1 MVSRTS
7 SKGKKRA
14 REPPAVAYRSEST
27 SSLSPAPSEPPPV
40 KKPKR
45 AETRPCPVCSEPIP
59 LRLMGKHLELESERV
74 DDIIAHVGSP
84 EVYQD
89 DREEGPS
96 NASRRSAIRARKSF
110 SSAGARDP
118 TDIAYQGEKTIQ
130 TIKRRRKQR
139 HGKLKDMAR
148 EADEDARPA
157 RSMTVGRN
165 EIVCP
170 VCSAN
175 VQGDQD
181 VLDAHVDA
189 CVANESRKLED
200 ERQRELA
207 RRSAEEPVWQLQ
219 DTGDDEHLGHV
230 GDVRGTGFHTR
241 DRDEQDIDE
250 EIDVDGDDAEV
261 FGAAQFDEGDI
272 VPVQTVQ
279 MEADD
284 NLEID
289 IEGDEVNA
297 DHRTLRDLVA
307 DGKVVRRSAVE
318 CAKAE
323 MDQVMGVGDADR
335 IDLAILAAKRKGDK
349 KALIVALEEK
359 VDLLESLRISS
370 STSLLC
376 RICLDPYNEPT
387 VSTGCWHTCCREC
400 WLRCLGST
408 KLCPICKRIT
418 AAADLRRVY
427 L

>member
-1 MVSRTS
+1 MVARGS
-7 SKGKKRA
+7 SKGKKRT
-14 REPPAVAYRSEST
+14 RDPPTALHHSDST
-27 SSLSPAPSEPPPV
+27 SSLSPAPSDPPPV

-45 AETRPCPVCSEPIP
+45 AETRPCPVCSELIP

-74 DDIIAHVGSP
+74 DEIIANVGSP

-110 SSAGARDP
+110 SSASARDP
-118 TDIAYQGEKTIQ
+118 SDPLYQGEKAIQ
-130 TIKRRRKQR
+130 SIRRRRKQR
-139 HGKLKDMAR
+139 HAKLKDMVR
-148 EADEDARPA
+148 EEDEDARPV
-157 RSMTVGRN
+157 RSMTAGRN
-165 EIVCP
+165 EIICP
-170 VCSAN
+170 VCSTT
-175 VQGDQD
+175 VHGDQD

-189 CVANESRKLED
+189 CVANESRRIEE

-207 RRSAEEPVWQLQ
+207 QREAEEVVWQ
-219 DTGDDEHLGHV
+219 DSGDAEHIGHV

-241 DRDEQDIDE
+241 NEDEQDIDE
-250 EIDVDGDDAEV
+250 EIDVDGDDAEM
-261 FGAAQFDEGDI
+261 FGAPQFNEGDI
-272 VPVQTVQ
+272 VPVQPPQ
-279 MEADD
+279 ADAD
-284 NLEID
+284 ENVEID
-289 IEGDEVNA
+289 IEGDDLNS
-297 DHRTLRDLVA
+297 DHRTLRDLIA
-307 DGKVVRRSAVE
+307 DGKVVQRSAVE
-318 CAKAE
+318 NAKAE
-323 MDQVMGVGDADR
+323 MEEVMGVGDADR

-349 KALIVALEEK
+349 KALIVALQEK
-359 VDLLESLRISS
+359 VDLLESARISS

>member
-1 MVSRTS
+1 MVARS
-7 SKGKKRA
+7 S
-14 REPPAVAYRSEST
+14 SNDST
-27 SSLSPAPSEPPPV
+27 SSLSPAPSDPPPV

-45 AETRPCPVCSEPIP
+45 AETRPCPVCSELIP

-74 DDIIAHVGSP
+74 DEIIANVGSP

-110 SSAGARDP
+110 SSASARDP
-118 TDIAYQGEKTIQ
+118 SDPLYQGEKAIQ
-130 TIKRRRKQR
+130 SIRRRRKQR
-139 HGKLKDMAR
+139 HAKLKDMVR
-148 EADEDARPA
+148 EEDEDARPV
-157 RSMTVGRN
+157 RSMTAGRN

-170 VCSAN
+170 VCSTT
-175 VQGDQD
+175 VYGDQD

-189 CVANESRKLED
+189 CVANESRRIEE

-207 RRSAEEPVWQLQ
+207 QRAAEEAVWQ
-219 DTGDDEHLGHV
+219 DTGDAEHIGHV

-241 DRDEQDIDE
+241 NEDEQDIDE
-250 EIDVDGDDAEV
+250 DIDVDGDDADI
-261 FGAAQFDEGDI
+261 FGAPQFNEGDI
-272 VPVQTVQ
+272 VPVQPPQ
-279 MEADD
+279 ADAD
-284 NLEID
+284 ENVEID
-289 IEGDEVNA
+289 IEGDDLNS
-297 DHRTLRDLVA
+297 DHRTLRDLIA
-307 DGKVVRRSAVE
+307 DGKVVQRSAVE
-318 CAKAE
+318 NAKAE
-323 MDQVMGVGDADR
+323 MEQVMGVGDADR

-349 KALIVALEEK
+349 KALVAALQEK
-359 VDLLESLRISS
+359 VDLLESARISS